1 MEGNAETGN
10 QVDPEITDIHKKV
23 AKGAV
28 KALDTAAEGARDV
41 TEAVGGGLKQVATNV
56 VKNVVAV
63 QEESLEEL
71 RANIPTDVPEDFERM
86 IAFLTALPPTG
97 ILTAG
102 ERVSEEHILE
112 ILEAAKPL
120 LKQRASSGVAQ
131 NTRAQTDLAIVEDML
146 GEGPES
152 GAEPMK
158 FKEVALAAG
167 SMLAS
172 HTQEPFAGLVMGGT
186 DVTDVDVTASAD
198 AAAKRSFATDDGKPR
213 TKNNKYVETISEVAE
228 NMFNQRPGPTWRG
241 TVKCNSTAGKKL
253 RAHKGDGE
261 RAYACHPKS
270 GRVFISS
277 KTSGGP
283 KGDSGFTVYAQG
295 ETEKVAHYDG
305 DVEAVTGKQWSVHS
319 FANQASTYV
328 VRDSYKDVRAK
339 AGLSR
344 TPSTWGWA
352 ENHATVKDKNHPDLI
367 AKSLET
373 GMKATGTTERVGKI
387 TEKGVHD
394 TGYTKFVDDDLV
406 SHTVLAI
413 TVNTIEKQAI
423 FSAEANDLI
432 VGWKLA
438 GKFPKRTALFTG
450 KQKKLLAAYEDE
462 KHGLQITPVDNKTIK
477 VRIPFLGDDEKIA
490 GSDTYSVIWGGGN
503 DVTWTK
509 DNAEASQAQEAA

>member
-28 KALDTAAEGARDV
+28 KALDTAGEFARDV
-41 TEAVGGGLKQVATNV
+41 TEAVGGFLKEHLPYDTALDTSRHQIA
-56 VKNVVAV
+56 
-63 QEESLEEL
+63 
-71 RANIPTDVPEDFERM
+71 TDVHEDFEPM
-86 IAFLTALPPTG
+86 IEFLTSLPPTG
-97 ILTAG
+97 LLTAG
-102 ERVSEEHILE
+102 EHPTEEQILE

-120 LKQRASSGVAQ
+120 LEQRASSGGAQ

-328 VRDSYKDVRAK
+328 VRDSYKDIRAK